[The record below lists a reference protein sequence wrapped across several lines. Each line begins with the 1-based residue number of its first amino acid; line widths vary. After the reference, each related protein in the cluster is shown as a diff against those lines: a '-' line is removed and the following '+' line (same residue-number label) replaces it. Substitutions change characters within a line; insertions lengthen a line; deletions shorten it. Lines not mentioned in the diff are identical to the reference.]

1 MSKSSKNPIFIG
13 FFEQQA
19 KKQENSQKKKQ

>member
-13 FFEQQA
+13 FFEQQTKNKKTA
-19 KKQENSQKKKQ
+19 KKKKQ